1 MHLMSFVIAFGSSN
15 LYNLLLLYFTGV
27 SIKEMYSSESS
38 RKRSRSPPNKKLRE
52 DEAQMVLRPQRE
64 KEQEKAESQMEMEEP
79 AVAADPTMITSI
91 EDAQMEWP
99 FEGSWYKSSKGD
111 WWQFQFGVWWKQVV
125 TVKWERYKDWS
136 QTEEDV
142 VQTGTWQDWS
152 QR

>member
-1 MHLMSFVIAFGSSN
+1 MLKV
-15 LYNLLLLYFTGV
+15 
-27 SIKEMYSSESS
+27 
-38 RKRSRSPPNKKLRE
+38 

-79 AVAADPTMITSI
+79 AVAADPTTMITSI

-99 FEGSWYKSSKGD
+99 FEGSWCKSSKGD

-136 QTEEDV
+136 QTEEDG
-142 VQTGTWQDWS
+142 VQTGAWQDWS
-152 QR
+152 QEGWSQS